1 MTTTTTGPIT
11 QRVAANGI
19 EIAYETFGSPGDPP
33 VVLVMGLGTQMIA
46 WPDPLCE
53 QIAAGGRYVVR
64 YDNRDVGLSTHLH
77 GTPAPDVKDII
88 LRRRKPAYRIDDMAD
103 DLIGLL
109 AALGLEQAHLVGA
122 SMGGFIVQTASLAH
136 PERVLSLTL
145 IMTSTGS
152 RRVGQARPKLITR
165 LLGRRGSLD
174 REAAMA
180 LAVETFGVIGSR
192 GDLFDAEHVRDLAGR
207 SYDRAHDPA
216 GYVRQLGA
224 VLAQSNRTRA
234 LTTLKA
240 PTLVMHGLHDPLVNV
255 SGGLAL
261 ARLIRGAKFVGFSG
275 MGHDLPRRLW
285 PQYAA
290 EILLISGGRQ
300 AGVSAV

>member
-1 MTTTTTGPIT
+1 MTTTAPTT

-19 EIAYETFGSPGDPP
+19 ELAYETFGDPGDPP

-46 WPDPLCE
+46 WPDALCE

-77 GTPAPDVKDII
+77 GQRAPDVKDVL
-88 LRRRKPAYRIDDMAD
+88 LRRRRPVYRIDDMAD

-109 AALGLEQAHLVGA
+109 DGLGLDKVHLVGA
-122 SMGGFIVQTASLAH
+122 SMGGFIVQTAALAH

-145 IMTSTGS
+145 IMTSTGA
-152 RRVGQARPKLITR
+152 RRVGHPQPKLITR
-165 LLGRRGSLD
+165 LLGRRGTLD
-174 REAAMA
+174 REAAMQM
-180 LAVETFGVIGSR
+180 AVETFGLIGSR
-192 GDLFDAEHVRDLAGR
+192 GDLFEEEHIRDLAGR
-207 SYDRAHDPA
+207 SYDRSHDPA

-224 VLAQSNRTRA
+224 VLAQSNRTRP
-234 LTTLKA
+234 LTKLRV

-255 SGGLAL
+255 SGGIAL

-285 PQYAA
+285 GQYAQ
-290 EILLISGGRQ
+290 EILQISGG
-300 AGVSAV
+300 

>member
-1 MTTTTTGPIT
+1 VTTTAASPTT

-19 EIAYETFGSPGDPP
+19 ELAYETFGDPRNPP
-33 VVLVMGLGTQMIA
+33 VVLVMGLGTQMLA
-46 WPDPLCE
+46 WPDALCE

-64 YDNRDVGLSTHLH
+64 YDNRDVGLSTHLD
-77 GTPAPDVKDII
+77 GQRSPDIKDIL
-88 LRRRKPAYRIDDMAD
+88 LRRKKPVYRVDDMAD

-109 AALGLEQAHLVGA
+109 DALGLENAHLVGA
-122 SMGGFIVQTASLAH
+122 SMGGFIVQTAAIAH
-136 PERVLSLTL
+136 PDRVSSLTL

-152 RRVGQARPKLITR
+152 RRVGQARPRLITR
-165 LLGRRGSLD
+165 LLGKRGTLD
-174 REAAMA
+174 REAAME

-234 LTTLKA
+234 LTRVQV

-255 SGGLAL
+255 SGGIAL
-261 ARLIRGAKFVGFSG
+261 AKLIRGAKFVGFSG

-285 PQYAA
+285 NQYAD
-290 EILLISGGRQ
+290 EILLITKPGGPGGR
-300 AGVSAV
+300 

>member
-1 MTTTTTGPIT
+1 MTTTQLSSPKT

-19 EIAYETFGSPGDPP
+19 ELAYETFGDPGDPP

-46 WPDPLCE
+46 WPDALCE
-53 QIAAGGRYVVR
+53 QIAGGGRYVVR
-64 YDNRDVGLSTHLH
+64 YDNRDVGFSTHLH
-77 GTPAPDVKDII
+77 GTRAPDVKDIL
-88 LRRRKPAYRIDDMAD
+88 LRRRKPVYRVDDMAD

-109 AALGLEQAHLVGA
+109 DALGIEKAHLVGA
-122 SMGGFIVQTASLAH
+122 SMGGFIVQTAALAH
-136 PERVLSLTL
+136 PERAGSLTL

-165 LLGRRGSLD
+165 LLGRRGTLD
-174 REAAMA
+174 REAAIE

-192 GDLFDAEHVRDLAGR
+192 GRLFDEEHVRDLAGR

-224 VLAQSNRTRA
+224 VLAQSNRTRG
-234 LTTLKA
+234 LTNLQL

-255 SGGLAL
+255 SGGIAL

-285 PQYAA
+285 SQYAE
-290 EILLISGGRQ
+290 EILLISAPDGPGAR
-300 AGVSAV
+300 

>member
-1 MTTTTTGPIT
+1 VTTTDSRPTLKVP
-11 QRVAANGI
+11 ANGI
-19 EIAYETFGSPGDPP
+19 ELAYETFGDPGDPP
-33 VVLVMGLGTQMIA
+33 VVLVMGLGTQMLA
-46 WPDPLCE
+46 WPDALCE
-53 QIAAGGRYVVR
+53 QIAGGGRYVVR
-64 YDNRDVGLSTHLH
+64 FDNRDVGLSTHLH
-77 GTPAPDVKDII
+77 GTRAPDIKDVI
-88 LRRRKPAYRIDDMAD
+88 LRRKKPAYRIDDMAD

-109 AALGLEQAHLVGA
+109 DGLGLERVHLVGA
-122 SMGGFIVQTASLAH
+122 SMGGFIVQTATIAH
-136 PERVLSLTL
+136 PERVLSQTL

-165 LLGRRGSLD
+165 LLGRRGTLD

-224 VLAQSNRTRA
+224 VIAQSNRTRA
-234 LTTLKA
+234 LTRLQV

-255 SGGLAL
+255 SGGIAL

-275 MGHDLPRRLW
+275 MGHDMPRRLW
-285 PQYAA
+285 PQMAQ
-290 EILLISGGRQ
+290 EILLITS
-300 AGVSAV
+300 

>member
-1 MTTTTTGPIT
+1 VTTTDLSSPTT

-19 EIAYETFGSPGDPP
+19 ELAYETFGDPGAPP

-46 WPDPLCE
+46 WPDELCG
-53 QIAAGGRYVVR
+53 QIAAGGRYVIR
-64 YDNRDVGLSTHLH
+64 YDNRDAGLSTHLR
-77 GTPAPDVKDII
+77 GTPAPDVKDIL
-88 LRRRKPAYRIDDMAD
+88 LRRRKPPYRVDDMAD

-109 AALGLEQAHLVGA
+109 DALGLDQAHLVGA
-122 SMGGFIVQTASLAH
+122 SMGGFIVQTAALAH
-136 PERVLSLTL
+136 PERALSLTL

-152 RRVGQARPKLITR
+152 RRVGQARPRLITR
-165 LLGRRGSLD
+165 LLGRRGTLD
-174 REAAMA
+174 REAAMD

-192 GDLFDAEHVRDLAGR
+192 GGMFDEEHIRDLAGR

-234 LTTLKA
+234 LTKVQV

-255 SGGLAL
+255 SGGIAL

-285 PQYAA
+285 SQYAD
-290 EILLISGGRQ
+290 EILLVTAPGGPGAR
-300 AGVSAV
+300 